1 MIYSGLS
8 RQLVLIIIGL
18 LLSACGPGQLFGP
31 TITPTPTHTPTK
43 TPTITPTMTLTPT
56 ETPSP
61 TLTSVPTE
69 TPTPTETSKP
79 LVISELSGVWNGTT
93 ADGSPFRFSV
103 ERGTVYP
110 IRFELEGFTVER
122 KQIIACGQIAFSTG
136 VITSGPV
143 ENSKFAMSFSGFPGV
158 PGNFGVL
165 IEGTFTSET
174 SASGTFKFSCT
185 DSTTWTA
192 SNQ

>member
-1 MIYSGLS
+1 MIRKKLLF
-8 RQLVLIIIGL
+8 QLAFIAISLFV
-18 LLSACGPGQLFGP
+18 SSCGPGQLFGP
-31 TITPTPTHTPTK
+31 TFTPTPTYTPTQTSTATPTLTPTPTK
-43 TPTITPTMTLTPT
+43 TP
-56 ETPSP
+56 SP
-61 TLTSVPTE
+61 TFTSTSTE
-69 TPTPTETSKP
+69 TPTPTETPKP
-79 LVISELSGVWNGTT
+79 IVISKLSGIWNGTT

-110 IRFELEGFTVER
+110 IQFELDGFTVER

-158 PGNFGVL
+158 PGSFGVL
-165 IEGTFTSET
+165 IEGTFNSET

-185 DSTTWTA
+185 DLTTWTA
-192 SNQ
+192 NRQ